1 MIIILV
7 RTLILYIFVLISVRI
22 MGKGELSEMQPFE
35 LVVTLMIAELAALP
49 MEDTKLPLINGI
61 IAILTILFVQITI
74 SFINLKSEK
83 ARRFICGK
91 PSILIHKGVINE
103 KELRRLRINMNDL
116 IEQLRTKDYP
126 VIKDVEYAIL
136 ETSGDLSIIP
146 KSNKKP
152 PTVQDVK
159 ASPVYEGLPTSL
171 IIDGKINY
179 GNLKY
184 VNLDESWLK
193 EVLKQNNVDTID
205 DVFFCSIDE
214 SKDIFIQKRSNKGA
228 I

>member
-7 RTLILYIFVLISVRI
+7 RTLILYMFVLISVRI

-35 LVVTLMIAELAALP
+35 LVVTLMMAELAALP
-49 MEDTKLPLINGI
+49 MEDTKLPLINGV
-61 IAILTILFVQITI
+61 IAIFTILFVQLTI

-83 ARRFICGK
+83 ARGLICGK
-91 PSILIHKGVINE
+91 PSILINKGIINE
-103 KELRRLRINMNDL
+103 KELKRLRINMNDL
-116 IEQLRTKDYP
+116 IEQLRIKDYP
-126 VIKDVEYAIL
+126 IIKDVEYAVL

-146 KSNKKP
+146 KPNKRAA
-152 PTVQDVK
+152 TVEDINTT
-159 ASPVYEGLPTSL
+159 PVYEGLPTSL

-184 VNLDESWLK
+184 LSLDESWLK
-193 EVLKQNNVDTID
+193 NILKQNNISTIEE
-205 DVFFCSIDE
+205 VFFCSIDE
-214 SKDIFIQKRSNKGA
+214 SNDVFVQKKLNKGD

>member
-83 ARRFICGK
+83 ARRLICGK

-146 KSNKKP
+146 KSNKRP
-152 PTVQDVK
+152 PTVEDVK

-184 VNLDESWLK
+184 LNLDEYWLK
-193 EVLKQNNVDTID
+193 EVLKQNNVDNIE

-214 SKDIFIQKRSNKGA
+214 SKDIFIQKRFNKGV

>member
-7 RTLILYIFVLISVRI
+7 RTLILYIFVLVSVRI

-83 ARRFICGK
+83 ARGFICGK
-91 PSILIHKGVINE
+91 PSILINKGVINE

-126 VIKDVEYAIL
+126 IIKDVDYAIL

-146 KSNKKP
+146 KSNKRP
-152 PTVQDVK
+152 PTVEDIK
-159 ASPVYEGLPTSL
+159 ASPVYEGLPTAL

-193 EVLKQNNVDTID
+193 EVLKQNNVDNTE

-214 SKDIFIQKRSNKGA
+214 SKDVFIQKMLNKGD

>member
-146 KSNKKP
+146 KSNKRP
-152 PTVQDVK
+152 PTVEDVK

-184 VNLDESWLK
+184 LNLDESWLK
-193 EVLKQNNVDTID
+193 EVLNQNNVDNIN

-214 SKDIFIQKRSNKGA
+214 SKDIFIQKRFNKGV

>member
-61 IAILTILFVQITI
+61 IAIFTISFAQITI

-83 ARRFICGK
+83 ARTFICGK
-91 PSILIHKGVINE
+91 PSILINKGIINDR
-103 KELRRLRINMNDL
+103 ELKRLRINMNDL
-116 IEQLRTKDYP
+116 IEQLRIKDYP
-126 VIKDVEYAIL
+126 AIKDIEYAIL

-146 KSNKKP
+146 KPNKRP
-152 PTVQDVK
+152 PTVEDLKV
-159 ASPVYEGLPTSL
+159 SPIYEGLPTSL

-184 VNLDESWLK
+184 LNLDESWLK
-193 EVLKQNNVDTID
+193 HILKQNNIVTIEE
-205 DVFFCSIDE
+205 VFFCSIDE
-214 SKDIFIQKRSNKGA
+214 SKDIFVQKKLNKGD

>member
-49 MEDTKLPLINGI
+49 MEDTKLPLVNGI
-61 IAILTILFVQITI
+61 IAIFTILFVQITI

-83 ARRFICGK
+83 ARGFICGK
-91 PSILIHKGVINE
+91 PSILINKGIIND
-103 KELRRLRINMNDL
+103 KELKRLRINMNDL

-126 VIKDVEYAIL
+126 VIKDIEYAIL

-146 KSNKKP
+146 KSNKRP
-152 PTVQDVK
+152 STVEDVK
-159 ASPVYEGLPTSL
+159 ASPIYEGLPTSL

-179 GNLKY
+179 GNLEY
-184 VNLDESWLK
+184 LNLDESWLK
-193 EVLKQNNVDTID
+193 NILNQNNIATAEE
-205 DVFFCSIDE
+205 VFFCSIDE
-214 SKDIFIQKRSNKGA
+214 SKDVFIQKINKGD

>member
-49 MEDTKLPLINGI
+49 MEDTKLPLVNGI
-61 IAILTILFVQITI
+61 IAIFTILFVQISI

-83 ARRFICGK
+83 ARKFICGK
-91 PSILIHKGVINE
+91 PSILINKGIIND
-103 KELRRLRINMNDL
+103 KELKRLRINMNDL
-116 IEQLRTKDYP
+116 IEQLRIKDYP
-126 VIKDVEYAIL
+126 VIKDIEYAIL

-146 KSNKKP
+146 KSNKRP
-152 PTVQDVK
+152 PTVEDVK

-184 VNLDESWLK
+184 LKLDESWLK
-193 EVLKQNNVDTID
+193 NILKQNNISTIE

-214 SKDIFIQKRSNKGA
+214 SKDIFIQKKLNKGD

>member
-35 LVVTLMIAELAALP
+35 LVVTLMIAELASLP
-49 MEDTKLPLINGI
+49 MEDTKLPLINGV
-61 IAILTILFVQITI
+61 IAIFTILFVQITI

-83 ARRFICGK
+83 ARGFICGK
-91 PSILIHKGVINE
+91 PSILINKGVINE
-103 KELRRLRINMNDL
+103 KELMRLRINMNDL

-146 KSNKKP
+146 KPNKRP
-152 PTVQDVK
+152 PTVEDIN

-171 IIDGKINY
+171 IIDGKINF
-179 GNLKY
+179 GNLTY
-184 VNLDESWLK
+184 LNLDESWLK
-193 EVLKQNNVDTID
+193 NILKQNNISTIEE
-205 DVFFCSIDE
+205 VFFCSIDE
-214 SKDIFIQKRSNKGA
+214 NNDVFVQKKLSKGDI
-228 I
+228 

>member
-146 KSNKKP
+146 KSNKRP
-152 PTVQDVK
+152 PTVEDVK